1 MRIHNGIVYG
11 EFRRYRYAIMM
22 TEPRRLAGAVAIFL
36 LALITP
42 LQARDAPDL
51 REFAA
56 RAGLQDT
63 SGFADTMT
71 VLRSNGRLPA
81 RYLTKHAAEALGW
94 KPGQDLCRA
103 APGRAIGGD
112 NFSNRERRLPDK
124 RDRRWHEA
132 DLDYACG
139 ARGPKRLVWSS
150 DGLAF
155 VTVDHYTSFVP
166 VP

>member
-1 MRIHNGIVYG
+1 
-11 EFRRYRYAIMM
+11 MM
-22 TEPRRLAGAVAIFL
+22 TEPRRLAGAVAILL
-36 LALITP
+36 LALVAP
-42 LQARDAPDL
+42 LQARDAPDF

-56 RAGLQDT
+56 RIGLQDT
-63 SGFADTMT
+63 SGFADTMLA
-71 VLRSNGRLPA
+71 LRSEGRVPA
-81 RYLTKHAAEALGW
+81 RYLTKRAAEALGW

-112 NFSNRERRLPDK
+112 RFSNRERRLPD
-124 RDRRWHEA
+124 RPDRRWHEA

-139 ARGPKRLVWSS
+139 ARGAKRLVWSS

-155 VTVDHYTSFVP
+155 VTVDHYRSFVP